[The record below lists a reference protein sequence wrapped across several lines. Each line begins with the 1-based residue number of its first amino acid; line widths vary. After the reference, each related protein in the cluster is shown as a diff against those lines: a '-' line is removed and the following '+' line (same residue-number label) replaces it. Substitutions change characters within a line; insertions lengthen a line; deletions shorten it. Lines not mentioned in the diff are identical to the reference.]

1 MSGPVPLAFDV
12 PGVPAPKGSLRAFS
26 RGKHVALVWNNADKV
41 RPWMSSISL
50 AARDAGATP
59 VEGPVSVGVTFRLP
73 RPKGHYGA
81 KGLKASAP
89 LWPAKKP
96 DVDKLVRALFD
107 ALKNVVWR
115 DDAQVADVRAR
126 KFYEGPP
133 APYFVMIGD
142 DPAADLHPGAL
153 VVVATSP

>member
-89 LWPAKKP
+89 LWPSKKP
-96 DVDKLVRALFD
+96 DVDKLVRALLD
-107 ALKNVVWR
+107 ALTGIAWG
-115 DDAQVADVRAR
+115 DDAQVVSVSASKVYA
-126 KFYEGPP
+126 GPT
-133 APYFVMIGD
+133 G
-142 DPAADLHPGAL
+142 PGAFVSVGL
-153 VVVATSP
+153 PSGNGEVSP